1 MGVAKAAEKQMKG
14 KWEEEQ
20 RGRGKEEAK
29 KSKEEAGED
38 KEEDAEDAAAGQ
50 A

>member
-1 MGVAKAAEKQMKG
+1 MRG

-20 RGRGKEEAK
+20 SGMGKGDAK

-38 KEEDAEDAAAGQ
+38 DEEDAEDAAAGQ